1 MARPTDER
9 TKRKYERKKPRPA
22 HMWQP
27 GQSGNPGGFSK
38 KAKARVAELA
48 AMSADYTDV
57 VFRQFEDMLRDP
69 ETKPETRL
77 AICRELLDR
86 GYGRPTQG
94 LSIFGDLDQ
103 DPIQAINLTPEQF
116 REIVEAGRK
125 LDDDV

>member
-1 MARPTDER
+1 MSRPTDER
-9 TKRKYERKKPRPA
+9 TKRPYVRKGERPS
-22 HMWQP
+22 HMWQK
-27 GQSGNPGGFSK
+27 GVSGNPGGWSS

-48 AMSADYTDV
+48 KLSSDYTDV
-57 VFRQFEDMLRDP
+57 VFKQFEDMLRDVN
-69 ETKPETRL
+69 TKPETRL

-86 GYGRPTQG
+86 GFGRPTQG

-103 DPIQAINLTPEQF
+103 DPIAAVNLTPEQF

>member
-1 MARPTDER
+1 MSRPTDER
-9 TKRKYERKKPRPA
+9 TKRTYNRTKPRPE
-22 HMWQP
+22 HMWKP
-27 GQSGNPGGFSK
+27 GQSGNPGGWSS

-48 AMSADYTDV
+48 KLSADYTDV

-94 LSIFGDLDQ
+94 LSIFGDIDQ